1 MKEKVIVIGMA
12 KSSLYLKTAGVRRN
26 LELDVLRMIYFIN
39 TGENIKGFLLVYNE
53 KIKNLVI
60 KWLKKYHFDKIDRFT
75 IFTFS
80 DTPTEKLN
88 EMMKEKQDNA
98 SFKNSIADFSKKY
111 TEELLTNKID
121 NEFESRGFKKSNVS
135 ETTILN
141 GINWDYYEVFE
152 LSGSISYIF

>member
-1 MKEKVIVIGMA
+1 MKERIIAIGMA
-12 KSSLYLKTAGVRRN
+12 KSSLKLKTAGVRKN

-39 TGENIKGFLLVYNE
+39 NGENIHGFLLVYNDE
-53 KIKNLVI
+53 IKNLVI
-60 KWLKKYHFDKIDRFT
+60 KWLKKYDFDKIDRFT

-98 SFKNSIADFSKKY
+98 SFKNSKADFSKEY
-111 TEELLTNKID
+111 TEKLLTDKVD

-141 GINWDYYEVFE
+141 GINWDFYEVFE
-152 LSGSISYIF
+152 K